1 MTSWTPRNSCSP
13 GLGGFSSFGDDSMT
27 RSNPQGSGGSPAALC
42 FTGFV
47 FGRLGQTPGCPLP
60 GGFVPSQGDL
70 PPPSPALGH
79 RERFQYSILCITAQV
94 RSDWLIFNVEI
105 GFLSTF
111 RRAARRQLGW
121 WGDYS
126 VISVHDGANELD
138 PTTYGEI
145 CLLCTKMN
153 RKMRFLLKIS

>member
-1 MTSWTPRNSCSP
+1 MFSWPGRFLQLWWWFHDQEQSP
-13 GLGGFSSFGDDSMT
+13 GLWGKSCSSLFH
-27 RSNPQGSGGSPAALC
+27 RVC
-42 FTGFV
+42 FWEAGADP
-47 FGRLGQTPGCPLP
+47 RMSLP
-60 GGFVPSQGDL
+60 GRFVPSQGDL
-70 PPPSPALGH
+70 SPPSPALGH